1 MRWRGIHRFQL
12 HILGLLYRSSGG
24 YQLLLLLYEL
34 LQARNSAQEKVK
46 QGKNSLAPRGQPPLT
61 VSRARPNPA
70 MYLNLCVPHLQRG
83 STQGRESALQ
93 VVTAALTR

>member
-1 MRWRGIHRFQL
+1 MRGCDIHRFQL
-12 HILGLLYRSSGG
+12 HVPGLLYRSSGG

-46 QGKNSLAPRGQPPLT
+46 QGKNGLAQRGQPPLT
-61 VSRARPNPA
+61 VSGARPDPA
-70 MYLNLCVPHLQRG
+70 MYLNLCATLATRV
-83 STQGRESALQ
+83 TTGRESALQ